1 MLSDVRLAS
10 CLESVQKGQAGETE
24 QKHLD
29 FESGDDLP
37 EIVRYQNCDSDK
49 LLIFIHSLQV
59 KKK

>member
-10 CLESVQKGQAGETE
+10 CLESLQKAQAGETE

-29 FESGDDLP
+29 FESGDDLL

-49 LLIFIHSLQV
+49 LLIFIHSF
-59 KKK
+59 